1 MIPAGTSLHV
11 VRTDCLASLSGW
23 LVGRVDVLLCN
34 PPYVATADE
43 ETGSTGIAA
52 AWAGGSRAGRG
63 LTDRV
68 IAACPALLSTAAG
81 RKGGRCY
88 MVAEECNRPGEVAA
102 FARGLGLKCA
112 EVLKRRCGRE
122 MLYVLRIE
130 RSEAGVVSTPS
141 PFESNCL
148 PLPES
153 ELT

>member
-11 VRTDCLASLSGW
+11 VRTDCLAALYGW
-23 LVGRVDVLLCN
+23 LAGRVDVLLCN

-43 ETGSTGIAA
+43 ETGSTGTAA

-68 IAACPALLSTAAG
+68 IAACPALLSRTAG
-81 RKGGRCY
+81 RAGGRCY
-88 MVAEECNRPGEVAA
+88 LVAEECNRPGEVAA

-130 RSEAGVVSTPS
+130 RSEARVVSTPS